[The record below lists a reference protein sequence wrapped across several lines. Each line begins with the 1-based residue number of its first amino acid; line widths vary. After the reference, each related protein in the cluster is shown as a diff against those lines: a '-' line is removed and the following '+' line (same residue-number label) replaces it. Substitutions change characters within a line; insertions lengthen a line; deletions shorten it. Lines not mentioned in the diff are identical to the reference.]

1 MLRKYEHNLEKSN
14 FVGLKNRILEG
25 EKHTHQ
31 EVQYVNDKAGIRAVY
46 LVKQDRSGDHIM
58 A

>member
-46 LVKQDRSGDHIM
+46 LVKKTDQETTIT